1 MAKEITTTGSK
12 KLKTLMLEFNEQY
25 LYLRLGIFDLSAKQK
40 VLNGES
46 IENLDIELTLSKVR
60 TKVGD
65 GEITIT
71 GNKLIGTLEK
81 EFEKE
86 FGLYVQVCYSDKKGE
101 RFYSSGFEKL
111 PEGVTE
117 EDMKNPEIAALFE
130 ELNDDRKTLSNFNK
144 MKKEENCKK
153 GVWK

>member
-60 TKVGD
+60 SKVGD

-81 EFEKE
+81 EFEE
-86 FGLYVQVCYSDKKGE
+86 VFGLYIQVCYSDKEGE

-111 PEGVTE
+111 PKGVTE
-117 EDMKNPEIAALFE
+117 EDMKNPEITALFE

-144 MKKEENCKK
+144 MKKEEKCKR
-153 GVWK
+153 GVWE